1 MAACVYRNIHNQL
14 NGSPSIRFQYSDRG
28 SLVSFA
34 DYSTVGVL
42 AGLVGKTFF
51 VEGGIAKYLYISL
64 YRLHQIALHG
74 VLKTALLALVGRI
87 NRRLRPP
94 LKLH

>member
-1 MAACVYRNIHNQL
+1 M
-14 NGSPSIRFQYSDRG
+14 
-28 SLVSFA
+28 
-34 DYSTVGVL
+34 
-42 AGLVGKTFF
+42 GKKVF

-74 VLKTALLALVGRI
+74 YLRTALLALVGRI
-87 NRRLRPP
+87 NRRLRPA

>member
-1 MAACVYRNIHNQL
+1 
-14 NGSPSIRFQYSDRG
+14 
-28 SLVSFA
+28 
-34 DYSTVGVL
+34 L
-42 AGLVGKTFF
+42 AGLMGKKVF

-74 VLKTALLALVGRI
+74 YLRTALLALVGRI
-87 NRRLRPP
+87 NRRLRPA